1 MSNMQLSPDK
11 SLLAYITH
19 DRIEVSDFSATEEVG
34 GTVLHSI
41 THTALISASLSVR
54 TVGSM
59 IWSPDNKHLLFLIDN
74 YEVWGWNLET
84 DTWSK
89 RLDYSTLILDGA
101 TRGKIHHCAV
111 YDITTNKI
119 ICRVRTDLEKS
130 MFFTF
135 DLASDGDRTSTIQQW
150 GPPTIHKPPISY
162 AYQSE
167 DYLAFTVCVLDPP
180 NTGRIIVS
188 GVSNPS
194 DNAKS
199 VFAAMEQEILYNV
212 GTGIS
217 PPGVSE
223 LTYITN
229 NGAAVAIIPMNQPID
244 TAKGYLIKDLAL
256 DSKETLYVI
265 DNQNGLTAWDQPY
278 TTVKQYYQDTSLF
291 YSLYTS
297 AVSGEWFHS
306 IDIWTRDRMVVL
318 YVKKNQNAA
327 QISQVHLWVQCS
339 GCRNA
344 QTSLPGSTGA
354 DACKCST
361 GQYGSGTVDCTTC
374 ANGDTCAIG
383 IHPKPS
389 TLTPQP

>member
-59 IWSPDNKHLLFLIDN
+59 FWSPDNEHLLFLIGN
-74 YEVWGWNLET
+74 YEVWGWHLTAN
-84 DTWSK
+84 TWSK
-89 RLDYSTLILDGA
+89 RLDYSTLILVAA
-101 TRGKIHHCAV
+101 TRGKIHHCTA
-111 YDITTNKI
+111 YDTSTNKI

-135 DLASDGDRTSTIQQW
+135 DLAADGDRTSTIQQW
-150 GPPTIHKPPISY
+150 GESTTHLPPSSY
-162 AYQSE
+162 AYMSGN
-167 DYLAFTVCVLDPP
+167 YVAFTVCVLDPP
-180 NTGRIIVS
+180 DTGRIIVT
-188 GVSNPS
+188 GVSKAS
-194 DNAKS
+194 DGAKS
-199 VFAAMEQEILYNV
+199 VFTVMEQEMPYNAD
-212 GTGIS
+212 TGIY

-223 LTYITN
+223 LTHIN
-229 NGAAVAIIPMNQPID
+229 RQGSAIVVIPMNQPID
-244 TAKGYLIKDLAL
+244 PAKGYLIKDLAL
-256 DSKETLYVI
+256 DSKGTLYAI
-265 DNQNGLTAWDQPY
+265 DNQNGLTAWDPPY
-278 TTVKQYYQDTSLF
+278 TSVKQYYQDTSLF
-291 YSLYTS
+291 FS
-297 AVSGEWFHS
+297 ADSSSVLGEWFHS
-306 IDIWTRDRMVVL
+306 IDVWTRDRMVVL

-344 QTSLPGSTGA
+344 QTSDPGSTGA

-361 GQYGSGTVDCTTC
+361 GQYGSGTVDCKTC
-374 ANGDTCAIG
+374 ANGDSCAIG
-383 IHPKPS
+383 IHPKP
-389 TLTPQP
+389 